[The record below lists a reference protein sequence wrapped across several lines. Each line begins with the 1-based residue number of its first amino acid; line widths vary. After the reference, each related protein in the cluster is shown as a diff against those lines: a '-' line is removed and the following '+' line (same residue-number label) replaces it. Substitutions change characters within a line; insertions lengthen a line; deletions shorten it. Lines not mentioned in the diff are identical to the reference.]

1 MKTKKKLFS
10 LPTLILFIF
19 LGFSSASA
27 LAQTPTSLYW
37 EPEFKVNFAGESP
50 WTYTFGI
57 ANRNL
62 FFERFDGVQ
71 ISGINQEHIELNHFT
86 TYKTS
91 DNSSVALGFRYRFRE
106 LFDDNRY
113 DEFRIIEEFKF
124 SHSNPYLNFGH
135 RLRFE
140 QRFRNVVDVF
150 RLRYRVGIERP
161 IAEEY
166 AAVLSTE
173 FLYSMASGFEPE
185 PDQRTTFKIE
195 STSIEN
201 LKLSLGIEHRYE
213 DYSHEAE
220 HNFYILTGAS
230 LKL

>member
-1 MKTKKKLFS
+1 MKTEKRIFS
-10 LPTLILFIF
+10 VPFFAFFIF
-19 LGFSSASA
+19 IALGGTSAF
-27 LAQTPTSLYW
+27 AQTPTSLYW
-37 EPEFKVNFAGESP
+37 EPEFKVNLVNESP

-62 FFERFDGVQ
+62 FFERLDGVQ
-71 ISGINQEHIELNHFT
+71 ISGVNQEHIELNQFT

-91 DNSSVALGFRYRFRE
+91 ANSSVALGFRYRFRE

-113 DEFRIIEEFKF
+113 DEFRIVEEFKY
-124 SHSNPYLNFGH
+124 SHPDSYLNFGH
-135 RLRFE
+135 RFRFE
-140 QRFRNVVDVF
+140 QRFRNVVDIF
-150 RLRYRVGIERP
+150 RLRYRIGIEKP
-161 IAEEY
+161 VAEEY

-173 FLYSMASGFEPE
+173 FLYSMASGLKPE

-195 STSIEN
+195 STAVEN

-213 DYSHEAE
+213 DYSHEGE
-220 HNFYILTGAS
+220 HNFFILSGAS